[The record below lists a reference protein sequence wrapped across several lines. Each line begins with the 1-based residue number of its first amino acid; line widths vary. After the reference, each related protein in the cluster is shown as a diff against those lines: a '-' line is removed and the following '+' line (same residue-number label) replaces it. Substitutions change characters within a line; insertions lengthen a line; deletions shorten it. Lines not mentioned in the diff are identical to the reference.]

1 MTCSLQRIVLLYYI
15 VRYRRAKPATKNL
28 NLALVA
34 PGEVGTGTRRQ
45 QQSGEVWPPRSVLS
59 SDLAINLL
67 YQRGALLR
75 MGLGNPTFTVDLA
88 L

>member
-1 MTCSLQRIVLLYYI
+1 MTCSLQRIVLLYCA
-15 VRYRRAKPATKNL
+15 V
-28 NLALVA
+28 
-34 PGEVGTGTRRQ
+34 EVHQ
-45 QQSGEVWPPRSVLS
+45 QKKQSGEAKPPRSALP

-67 YQRGALLR
+67 YQSGALFR